1 MQEVNIFIQ
10 TGIKSIRPA
19 DGAAGYLLEAQTEKG
34 PATLSRIYTIKDA
47 TVHAAEL
54 SVLIEAVKRI
64 KEPCSL
70 TVFTDS
76 TYIAAAVENGWLEGW
91 AANDWKTSRGKNV
104 ANRELWEEL
113 RKLLRTHT
121 ATFTR
126 EPGEYSSWL
135 KCEVER
141 KERIYV

>member
-1 MQEVNIFIQ
+1 MQEVKIFIQ

-19 DGAAGYLLEAQTEKG
+19 DGAAGYLLEAQTKKG

-70 TVFTDS
+70 IIFTES
-76 TYIAAAVENGWLEGW
+76 TYIALTADSGYEHRAVV
-91 AANDWKTSRGKNV
+91 DRRIVDKTTAVKGIIGSHEFSIGIPDKKTRRGLAEKYYLGK
-104 ANRELWEEL
+104 E
-113 RKLLRTHT
+113 T
-121 ATFTR
+121 A
-126 EPGEYSSWL
+126 
-135 KCEVER
+135 
-141 KERIYV
+141 